1 MKSSSLAMGV
11 SLATGSQ
18 GFGGAGNGG
27 CWLTAFNSTDE
38 RFAHDA
44 TGYSRWVVGFR
55 MKHGFVLALAAAL
68 SACAPAPIQMP
79 AARAAEVLNLF
90 AAGAGP
96 ANICSSNGRALLR
109 GAVQSYSREMAQSG
123 IAWPVI
129 PQASE
134 ETENVTSVDISVM
147 IAFAAGFVK
156 TSDFQARARG
166 MLAHL
171 TFAQW
176 PEIQSMRSAA
186 EVACADVQALQQAAS
201 SFVVEQSRMAQMVHA
216 AHLRGQ
222 ATSDR
227 LRGQSARLERAQTR
241 MNESAAVLDAR
252 MRAAGV

>member
-1 MKSSSLAMGV
+1 VFSLG
-11 SLATGSQ
+11 TGSQ

-44 TGYSRWVVGFR
+44 TGYSWRVVGFP
-55 MKHGFVLALAAAL
+55 MKRGFVLAFTAAL
-68 SACAPAPIQMP
+68 SACAPTPVQMP
-79 AARAAEVLNLF
+79 AAQAAEVLSLF
-90 AAGAGP
+90 SAGRGP
-96 ANICSSNGRALLR
+96 ANVCSADGRALLR
-109 GAVQSYSREMAQSG
+109 GAVRSYSREMAQAG
-123 IAWPVI
+123 VAWPVV

-156 TSDFQARARG
+156 TSDFQAPARG

-171 TFAQW
+171 TLTQW
-176 PEIQSMRSAA
+176 PEIQSMRGAA

-201 SFVVEQSRMAQMVHA
+201 GFVVEQSRMAQMVHA

-222 ATSDR
+222 AATDR
-227 LRGQSARLERAQTR
+227 LQRQSVRLERAQTR
-241 MNESAAVLDAR
+241 MNESAAVLEAR
-252 MRAAGV
+252 MRETGV